1 MRILV
6 TGGGSALAQAV
17 ASRLLSAGHTV
28 RLTDRPDVRLQPHL
42 EGVECVECALDAGG
56 ATDDLC
62 KGVDQVVHVEPALGL
77 SGPAGGVGLL
87 DACTRCTYNLF
98 NSVAASGVR
107 RVILLS
113 SMAIF
118 EAYAADIGV
127 RPNFEPRPTS
137 DLAQLAPHL
146 AEFGAREFAVAGA
159 TRVIA
164 ARLGTL
170 VEHAPKSTAP
180 QPHRW
185 WVSIEDASGIVCS
198 LVEQGLPS
206 GFSPVYT
213 YWDAVN
219 IGRGDGRDVDI
230 EGNNVDNWWR
240 RANGGNLEWRPPATH
255 QQARPAVDAI
265 DKVLL
270 LGGSGMLGPD
280 IVRALSGD
288 LPYPVSENLIP
299 TGRVRPT
306 ACI

>member
-1 MRILV
+1 MRVLV

-17 ASRLLSAGHTV
+17 ASRLLAAGHTV
-28 RLTDRPDVRLQPHL
+28 RLTDRPDGRLPPSL

-62 KGVDQVVHVEPALGL
+62 KGVDQVVHVEPSLGL

-146 AEFGAREFAVAGA
+146 AEVGAREFAVAGA

-170 VEHAPKSTAP
+170 VESSAKSSAP

-185 WVSIEDASGIVCS
+185 WVSVEDASGIVCS
-198 LVEQGLPS
+198 LVEQALPV

-213 YWDAVN
+213 YWEVRSD
-219 IGRGDGRDVDI
+219 
-230 EGNNVDNWWR
+230 
-240 RANGGNLEWRPPATH
+240 RAHFPFPSH
-255 QQARPAVDAI
+255 F
-265 DKVLL
+265 
-270 LGGSGMLGPD
+270 
-280 IVRALSGD
+280 
-288 LPYPVSENLIP
+288 LILN
-299 TGRVRPT
+299 
-306 ACI
+306 